1 MYSNMIPSSDLDVV
15 DGKLSLV
22 ECTLLC
28 GNNMTCQT
36 SFYKPNDGSCFLY
49 KYPLL
54 NNTPVSIESDVEVY
68 EIKGCR
74 NPDFVLFREAGICLK
89 MFTTTGLTFS
99 YATSVCDQEGGELVS
114 LDTNQKIDA
123 LAYYLIY
130 TYGMNLKVSIGL
142 RRLSGSWKWNNGES
156 LSITHPML
164 SSSINN

>member
-1 MYSNMIPSSDLDVV
+1 MYQSVLLYFQAVLGEVKTYNFAKKSMYSNMIPSSDLDVV

-68 EIKGCR
+68 EIKGKFIKYQ
-74 NPDFVLFREAGICLK
+74 NNFFENLGSFL
-89 MFTTTGLTFS
+89 
-99 YATSVCDQEGGELVS
+99 
-114 LDTNQKIDA
+114 QKE
-123 LAYYLIY
+123 
-130 TYGMNLKVSIGL
+130 T
-142 RRLSGSWKWNNGES
+142 
-156 LSITHPML
+156 
-164 SSSINN
+164 